1 MLSLESESEKPLQQL
16 SHAVI
21 VPKVFANSSSDKCS
35 SVLETM
41 NCKVCERSG
50 NLSFSKMFSS
60 PSLSVV
66 LHLHNKMFSFSKHF
80 PLFPSPSFFSFT
92 DQMFSFSKSFPT
104 PQKILLHMVFFLHFF
119 PLQICFPSFPSP
131 FFVFKK
137 DKTFSILSF
146 SIILMLF
153 SSPHQKSKKSGSKS
167 RISSETCLGNLN
179 F

>member
-1 MLSLESESEKPLQQL
+1 MLSSESESEKPLQQL

-60 PSLSVV
+60 PSLSV
-66 LHLHNKMFSFSKHF
+66 LLLLHNKMFSFSKHF

-104 PQKILLHMVFFLHFF
+104 PQKKFRLKMFSYPLF
-119 PLQICFPSFPSP
+119 PLQKYFPSFPSP
-131 FFVFKK
+131 LFIFKK
-137 DKTFSILSF
+137 TKHFPPFPSPLF
-146 SIILMLF
+146 LCFF
-153 SSPHQKSKKSGSKS
+153 SSHPHQKSKKSGSES
-167 RISSETCLGNLN
+167 RISSLTDLSW
-179 F
+179 